1 MKLPVHR
8 LFRVVHRTLWSLVV
22 VAALGGGC
30 SHEIG
35 DSCKSSVDCD
45 PNGTRSCDLSQPGGY
60 CTVAGCDAVAAPCP
74 SGSTCIRSFPEGFLA
89 LAANI
94 TTDGLP
100 CIAASNTTACPA
112 DSHCASFGYCVR
124 TCDATTACPSGQL
137 CSSMGY
143 CAQCD
148 PALED
153 IPTATGTQ
161 NNCLADETCL
171 DTGLCAK
178 QSYEQRECAKSCS
191 SNGDCRSGYDCRKT
205 GTLGSMV
212 LATDPNAKTAFCAP
226 HVETVLVSQPPAPA
240 TAP

>member
-1 MKLPVHR
+1 MKLPVTR
-8 LFRVVHRTLWSLVV
+8 LPRAARWTLASLL
-22 VAALGGGC
+22 VAIALGGAC

-60 CTVAGCDAVAAPCP
+60 CTVVGCDTTACP
-74 SGSTCIRSFPEGFLA
+74 SGSTCIRTFPERFLA
-89 LAANI
+89 IAANI
-94 TTDGLP
+94 TVMGQSCEGTP
-100 CIAASNTTACPA
+100 AMSECPGG
-112 DSHCASFGYCVR
+112 SVCASFGYCVQA
-124 TCDATTACPSGQL
+124 CDPTATPTTCPSGQL

-153 IPTATGTQ
+153 IPTAAGPTQ
-161 NNCLADETCL
+161 NNCLAADEICL

-178 QSYEQRECAKSCS
+178 QSFEQRECAKSCS
-191 SNGDCRSGYDCRKT
+191 SNGDCRSGYDCRKA

-212 LATDPNAKTAFCAP
+212 LATNPNAKTSFCAP
-226 HVETVLVSQPPAPA
+226 HVAQVVTSSP
-240 TAP
+240 

>member
-1 MKLPVHR
+1 MQRILRALHWR
-8 LFRVVHRTLWSLVV
+8 LASLVV
-22 VAALGGGC
+22 AVVLGGAC

-35 DSCKSSVDCD
+35 DACKSSVDCD

-60 CTVAGCDAVAAPCP
+60 CTVVGCDTTACP
-74 SGSTCIRSFPEGFLA
+74 SGSTCIRTFPETFLA

-94 TTDGLP
+94 TVMGQTCDP
-100 CIAASNTTACPA
+100 APAMSACPT
-112 DSHCASFGYCVR
+112 DSVCASFGFCVR
-124 TCDATTACPSGQL
+124 SCDPTASPTTCPGGQL

-153 IPTATGTQ
+153 IPSATGPTQ
-161 NNCLADETCL
+161 DNCLADETCL

-178 QSYEQRECAKSCS
+178 QSFEQRECAKSCS

-205 GTLGSMV
+205 GALGSMV
-212 LATDPNAKTAFCAP
+212 LATDPNARTAFCAP
-226 HVETVLVSQPPAPA
+226 HVTPVVPPAP
-240 TAP
+240 

>member
-1 MKLPVHR
+1 MKLPVTGLPR
-8 LFRVVHRTLWSLVV
+8 AARWTLASLL
-22 VAALGGGC
+22 VAVALGGAC

-45 PNGTRSCDLSQPGGY
+45 PNGTRSCDLSQHGGY
-60 CTVAGCDAVAAPCP
+60 CTVAGCDTTSCP
-74 SGSTCIRSFPEGFLA
+74 SGSTCIRTFPEGFLA
-89 LAANI
+89 IAANI
-94 TTDGLP
+94 TAPDQ
-100 CIAASNTTACPA
+100 ACETNA
-112 DSHCASFGYCVR
+112 DCKTMRTVCASFGYCVQH
-124 TCDATTACPSGQL
+124 CDPNTPCPSGQL

-153 IPTATGTQ
+153 VPTAAGTQ
-161 NNCLADETCL
+161 DNCLADATCL

-205 GTLGSMV
+205 GALGSMV
-212 LATDPNAKTAFCAP
+212 LATNPEAKTSFCAP
-226 HVETVLVSQPPAPA
+226 HVDPAVSQ
-240 TAP
+240 

>member
-1 MKLPVHR
+1 MKRAVHR
-8 LFRVVHRTLWSLVV
+8 LPRVARWTLAWLVAAV
-22 VAALGGGC
+22 ALGGAC
-30 SHEIG
+30 SHEVG

-60 CTVAGCDAVAAPCP
+60 CTVVGCDAVAAPCP
-74 SGSTCIRSFPEGFLA
+74 SGSTCIRTFPETFLA

-94 TTDGLP
+94 TVDGQT
-100 CIAASNTTACPA
+100 CDPA
-112 DSHCASFGYCVR
+112 PSMSECAPEDMCASFGYCVR
-124 TCDATTACPSGQL
+124 KCDPTVTPTTCPSGQL

-153 IPTATGTQ
+153 VPSATGKTQ
-161 NNCLADETCL
+161 NNCLADEICL

-178 QSYEQRECAKSCS
+178 QSYEQRLCAKSCS

-212 LATDPNAKTAFCAP
+212 LATDPNAMTSVCAP
-226 HVETVLVSQPPAPA
+226 HVPKVVPPAP
-240 TAP
+240 

>member
-1 MKLPVHR
+1 MKRPVHR
-8 LFRVVHRTLWSLVV
+8 LPRVARWTLAWLVATV
-22 VAALGGGC
+22 ALGGGC

-35 DSCKSSVDCD
+35 DDCRSSVDCD

-60 CTVAGCDAVAAPCP
+60 CTVVGCDAVAAPCP
-74 SGSTCIRSFPEGFLA
+74 SGATCIRTFPETFLA

-94 TTDGLP
+94 TDGQTCDP
-100 CIAASNTTACPA
+100 TASMTECA
-112 DSHCASFGYCVR
+112 DMCASFGFCV
-124 TCDATTACPSGQL
+124 TKCDPTVTPTTCPSGQL

-153 IPTATGTQ
+153 IPQATGPTQ
-161 NNCLADETCL
+161 NNCLADEICL

-178 QSYEQRECAKSCS
+178 QSFEQRLCAKSCS
-191 SNGDCRSGYDCRKT
+191 SNGDCRAGYDCRKT

-212 LATDPNAKTAFCAP
+212 LATNPDAKTSFCAP
-226 HVETVLVSQPPAPA
+226 HVVKPAPPAP
-240 TAP
+240 